1 MGMKSDLELI
11 PLQNQIKNSRPELLD
26 KKIEEFCCAKDPDV
40 ESFLKKNAVKYER
53 SGISRTYLYVLENEE
68 RSHIVAY
75 FSVGITATSF
85 EGVSTSRKSKVLGG
99 TPGRDSQDHFGG
111 IIIGEVGR
119 NDRYSGD
126 DLSGREMIA
135 DAEEIIEQ
143 GRNFLGG
150 KIVYLDCR
158 EALIKFYE
166 RNGYTKVVDS
176 PYPNGFYKMFRTLP
190 KI

>member
-1 MGMKSDLELI
+1 MRSELELI
-11 PLQNQIKNSRPELLD
+11 PLQDQIKTSRPELLD
-26 KKIEEFCCAKDPDV
+26 RQIEEFCCAKDPDV
-40 ESFLKKNAVKYER
+40 ESFLKKNAVNYER
-53 SGISRTYLYVLENEE
+53 SGISRTYLYVINKEDD
-68 RSHIVAY
+68 SDIVAY

-85 EGVSTSRKSKVLGG
+85 EGVSGSRKSKVLGG

-119 NDRYSGD
+119 SDKYSGS
-126 DLSGREMIA
+126 DLSGREIIA

-143 GRNFLGG
+143 GRKFLGG

-158 EALIKFYE
+158 EPLIQFYE
-166 RNGYTKVVDS
+166 KNGYTKVVDS
-176 PYPNGFYKMFRTLP
+176 PYPSGFFKMFKTLP